1 MTWASDLESIQLCCK
16 SRERPSAPTRR
27 VTTMSRSQA
36 PAAAASLASA
46 PAAPAP
52 TPPTPVGASSHA
64 ESASA
69 PSPALSRT
77 KKRPETTSESSPSR
91 TICALARSPISNL
104 HAESSA
110 VLPAPVSPVSTVNPA
125 HGVSV
130 ALRISA
136 KFSTWISSI
145 MSRAPFFSLRYLSL
159 HSFPSV
165 YQS

>member
-1 MTWASDLESIQLCCK
+1 MRPSSVT
-16 SRERPSAPTRR
+16 RERPSAPTRR
-27 VTTMSRSQA
+27 VTTKSRSHGAASAVPPSRA
-36 PAAAASLASA
+36 PALLASA
-46 PAAPAP
+46 RTAPLPA
-52 TPPTPVGASSHA
+52 GASSHA

-69 PSPALSRT
+69 PSPAPSPALSRT
-77 KKRPETTSESSPSR
+77 KKRPDTTSESSPSR

-110 VLPAPVSPVSTVNPA
+110 VLPAPVSPVSTVSPA

-145 MSRAPFFSLRYLSL
+145 MSCAPFFSLHCLSL

>member
-1 MTWASDLESIQLCCK
+1 MRPSSVT
-16 SRERPSAPTRR
+16 RERPSAPTRR
-27 VTTMSRSQA
+27 VTTMSRSHGDASATPPSRA
-36 PAAAASLASA
+36 PALLA
-46 PAAPAP
+46 PASTAPP
-52 TPPTPVGASSHA
+52 PVGASSHIA
-64 ESASA
+64 SASA

-77 KKRPETTSESSPSR
+77 KKRPDTTSESSPSR
-91 TICALARSPISNL
+91 TICALARSPISSL

-145 MSRAPFFSLRYLSL
+145 MSCAPFFSLRCLSL